1 MKNKNLATY
10 LNDHLAGSVGAIEMV
25 DHLIKTYENKAI
37 AQFCKELRDGVPADQ
52 DELRAIMLALE
63 VKESGMRKAGAWI
76 AEKLGRAKLGVEGDS
91 SADPGLFLVLE
102 TLVLGITGKSALWRA
117 LATVQESSPQ
127 LQRFDFNRL
136 QKRASEQAERVD
148 AKRLG
153 VAREALRP
161 M

>member
-1 MKNKNLATY
+1 MKNKDLATY

-37 AQFCKELRDGVPADQ
+37 AQFCKELRDDITADQ
-52 DELRAIMLALE
+52 DELRAIMRALE
-63 VKESGMRKAGAWI
+63 VKESGMRKAGAWV
-76 AEKLGRAKLGVEGDS
+76 AEKLGRAKLGAEGDS
-91 SADPGLFLVLE
+91 SADPGLFQALE
-102 TLVLGITGKSALWRA
+102 ALVLGITGKSALWRA
-117 LATVQESSPQ
+117 LAAVRESAPQ

-136 QKRASEQAERVD
+136 LKRASEQVERVD
-148 AKRLG
+148 TKRLE